1 MLWVRDYTDSDS
13 HPQMLKA
20 GYHGRQIFRFLCR
33 VSGCHELNGK
43 LPDEYLDPAYLVAHV
58 GIKCC
63 NGCPVPTVTHAAD
76 GVTSLYAV
84 RLLVRNAAGV
94 TEIDGWARK
103 QPRAPKSNAERQRE
117 LRARR
122 NEKVT
127 SRNALEERRREEKR
141 GDQDQKPMSADADT
155 TEPEDQLVALWNQ
168 TAAPPMPRCEG
179 LKGTRRQKA
188 RDLLKVVPLA
198 RWPQL
203 IANANASDF
212 CRAMTDRGDW
222 KLSLAGMLKTPEL
235 ALKVLEGN
243 YANAPTKLQSPRRA
257 PIYPEDRAP
266 KRVSPAE
273 VDRIIA
279 DADAERAKHGQAV

>member
-43 LPDEYLDPAYLVAHV
+43 LPDEYVDPAYLVGHV
-58 GIKCC
+58 GIRCC
-63 NGCPVPTVTHAAD
+63 AGCPVPTVTHAAD

-84 RLLVRNAAGV
+84 RLLVRNADGV

-141 GDQDQKPMSADADT
+141 GEEETTDPSASPPGAVVGEIFEWWRTTLQHPTAKLDQKRKRTIQAALDLGYSVEQLKIAIAGCASSAWHLGKNEKRRRYDALGLILRDA
-155 TEPEDQLVALWNQ
+155 EHIDQFI
-168 TAAPPMPRCEG
+168 G
-179 LKGTRRQKA
+179 LR
-188 RDLLKVVPLA
+188 
-198 RWPQL
+198 
-203 IANANASDF
+203 
-212 CRAMTDRGDW
+212 M
-222 KLSLAGMLKTPEL
+222 
-235 ALKVLEGN
+235 
-243 YANAPTKLQSPRRA
+243 
-257 PIYPEDRAP
+257 
-266 KRVSPAE
+266 SPAE
-273 VDRIIA
+273 QQA
-279 DADAERAKHGQAV
+279 HFAEESGSG